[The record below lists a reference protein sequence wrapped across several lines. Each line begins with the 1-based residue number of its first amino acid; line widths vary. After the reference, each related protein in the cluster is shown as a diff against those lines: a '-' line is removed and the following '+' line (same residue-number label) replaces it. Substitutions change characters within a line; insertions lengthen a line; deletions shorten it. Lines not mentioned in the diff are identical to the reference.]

1 VKYWV
6 LKQAWGIV
14 IGFLLVITGCESSLD
29 FESNTLPKLTIISQL
44 APTGWT
50 DEQRVYVYA
59 SQSPSDSSSFYTPE
73 NLEVFVTEL
82 ETGITIQ
89 LEVVIVDGKIY
100 FMVPD
105 GFLKP
110 EYSYSISAHAPGFE
124 SVQATTTI
132 PRPSTISDLIIK
144 TVSID
149 QSELNGSKNNVR
161 YSLQFKINHFESN
174 RYYHLVFYNE
184 YAGEPNPA
192 IINPELSDNQT
203 FIHHYAYGVLIDRN
217 DLVED
222 KPLSFNFVD
231 WSVKGN
237 DLTKVYVELRT
248 ITKEYY
254 KYHSSLARQ
263 LIVRQDPFAE
273 PVTIFNNIEG
283 GYGNFSGFTQDVA
296 FTDFPL

>member
-1 VKYWV
+1 M
-6 LKQAWGIV
+6 AWSVSGHS
-14 IGFLLVITGCESSLD
+14 TANSSL
-29 FESNTLPKLTIISQL
+29 
-44 APTGWT
+44 
-50 DEQRVYVYA
+50 
-59 SQSPSDSSSFYTPE
+59 
-73 NLEVFVTEL
+73 
-82 ETGITIQ
+82 
-89 LEVVIVDGKIY
+89 
-100 FMVPD
+100 
-105 GFLKP
+105 
-110 EYSYSISAHAPGFE
+110 
-124 SVQATTTI
+124 
-132 PRPSTISDLIIK
+132 
-144 TVSID
+144 
-149 QSELNGSKNNVR
+149 
-161 YSLQFKINHFESN
+161 
-174 RYYHLVFYNE
+174 YYHLFFYNE

-222 KPLSFNFVD
+222 KPLTFNFVD
-231 WSVKGN
+231 WSVKGK